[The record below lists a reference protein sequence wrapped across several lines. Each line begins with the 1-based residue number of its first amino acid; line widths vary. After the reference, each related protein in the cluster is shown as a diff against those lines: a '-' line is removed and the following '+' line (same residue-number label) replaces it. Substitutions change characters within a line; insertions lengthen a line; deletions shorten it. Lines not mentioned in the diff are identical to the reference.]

1 MQERGILGITNKNR
15 SMKGENT
22 MKAFGTVRLA
32 VAIAGVLL
40 AGTVLAQGPG
50 GGMGQGF
57 GGHRPPMENAFGAL
71 GAQGRFWNN
80 PRIVEKLKLTDVQRK
95 EFDNILLQHRE
106 KLIDLRASLQKA
118 ELALEPLVRDSQPNE
133 TKILAQIDRV
143 AQARAELEKAN
154 AAYLLAIRAKLTAE
168 QWTQLQALRANRGH
182 DGEHRGQG
190 QGGWRQGGGQYK
202 RQTPPQQPPP
212 PGSGTAEP
220 SAPPSEFK

>member
-1 MQERGILGITNKNR
+1 
-15 SMKGENT
+15 

-32 VAIAGVLL
+32 VAFAGVLL

-57 GGHRPPMENAFGAL
+57 GGHRPPMENALGPL

-80 PRIVEKLKLTDVQRK
+80 PRVVERLKLTDVQCK
-95 EFDNILLQHRE
+95 EFEEIFMQHRE
-106 KLIDLRASLQKA
+106 KLIDLRANLAKA

-133 TKILAQIDRV
+133 TKILAQIDKV

-154 AAYLLAIRAKLTAE
+154 AAYLLAIRSKLTTE
-168 QWTQLQALRANRGH
+168 QWTQVQAERANRGR
-182 DGEHRGQG
+182 DGRGGEHRGQGQDRQG

-212 PGSGTAEP
+212 PGAGTAEP
-220 SAPPSEFK
+220 SAPPSEFE